1 MEDFGYT
8 LLIKSLMDKINQ
20 FILYK
25 VAKFLS

>member
-8 LLIKSLMDKINQ
+8 LLIKSLKDKINQ

-25 VAKFLS
+25 VATNF